1 MIALFLVFFLFGIL
15 AFVTADKPDG
25 LRYKGLAQK
34 ALGKEVIPF
43 VHRLLGILLMLSA
56 AVGSIWY
63 FFFPPFSNKTFFWG
77 YLLSTL
83 LCFLISDG
91 IALLRFKGK

>member
-1 MIALFLVFFLFGIL
+1 MIALFFVFFLFGLL
-15 AFVTADKPDG
+15 AFITADKADG

-34 ALGKEVIPF
+34 LLGKQVVPF
-43 VHRLLGILLMLSA
+43 VHRVLGILLMISG

-63 FFFPPFSNKTFFWG
+63 FFFPPLSDKTFFWG
-77 YLLSTL
+77 YLLGTL

-91 IALLRFKGK
+91 VALARFKRK

>member
-1 MIALFLVFFLFGIL
+1 MIALFLIFFLLGLL

-34 ALGKEVIPF
+34 LMGKQVIPF
-43 VHRLLGILLMLSA
+43 VHRLLGALVMLSA

-63 FFFPPFSNKTFFWG
+63 FFFPPLSQQTFFWG
-77 YLLSTL
+77 YLLATL
-83 LCFLISDG
+83 LCFLVSDG
-91 IALLRFKGK
+91 LALLRFKRK